1 MFLGTCLQQ
10 EPALA
15 TSTAAASPG
24 PRCHDAAAGCAG
36 RSRPWGGALSPRQVL
51 QPFLQ
56 LEKAQGLA
64 ALQGSGLTP
73 NTGDGDPAPQV

>member
-24 PRCHDAAAGCAG
+24 PRCHAAAAGRAG

-51 QPFLQ
+51 QPSFLQ
-56 LEKAQGLA
+56 LEKAEGLA
-64 ALQGSGLTP
+64 AL
-73 NTGDGDPAPQV
+73 